1 MFEVPVHSESRT
13 HQNDANTD
21 LDGRVTVNLL
31 TPKEFAEQRGV
42 TVQALAA
49 ERHKGTGPKFVKLGS
64 RVFYRPE
71 DIDAWIDSNVY
82 SRTDRKASA

>member
-1 MFEVPVHSESRT
+1 M
-13 HQNDANTD
+13 
-21 LDGRVTVNLL
+21 NLL
-31 TPKEFAEQRGV
+31 SPKEFAEMRGV

-71 DIDAWIDSNVY
+71 DIDAWINSNIY
-82 SRTDRKASA
+82 ERTDKRASA

>member
-1 MFEVPVHSESRT
+1 M
-13 HQNDANTD
+13 
-21 LDGRVTVNLL
+21 NLL
-31 TPKEFAEQRGV
+31 SPKEFAEMRGV

-71 DIDAWIDSNVY
+71 DIDAWIASNVY
-82 SRTDRKASA
+82 VRTDRKVAP